1 MRLSQQLVLT
11 YIRTKFRLLSAISKR
26 LAAEKAFKLFCTP
39 QYRNK
44 KKLPRI
50 FEQAEVIKFKFQNY
64 TIQGFRWND
73 TADNKLLILHG
84 FESSV
89 INFDRYIKPLI
100 RKGYCVLAF
109 DAPAHGR
116 STGKEIN
123 VLIYKDFINHVN
135 KHFGP
140 IKNFIAHSFGGLALS
155 LAIEKW
161 DHDETYKIVY
171 IAPAV
176 ETQTAI
182 NNYFKFLKLD
192 DSVRKEFDNVIE
204 EQGGYP
210 PNWYSIARTA
220 QYIKATVL
228 FFQDKDDD
236 MTPLSDVKPIIEA
249 NHSNFKF
256 ILTEGLGH
264 RRIYRDNKVSKGI
277 IDFF

>member
-1 MRLSQQLVLT
+1 MRLSQQLALK

-26 LAAEKAFKLFCTP
+26 KAAEKAFQLFCTP
-39 QYRNK
+39 HYRNK
-44 KKLPRI
+44 KKLPPI
-50 FEQAEVIKFKFQNY
+50 FEQAEVLKFCFLNY
-64 TIQGFRWND
+64 TIQGYRWNGG
-73 TADNKLLILHG
+73 ADKKVLILHG

-89 INFDRYIKPLI
+89 INFDRYVKPLI

-116 STGKEIN
+116 STGKELN
-123 VLIYKDFINHVN
+123 VLIYKDFIDHINRE
-135 KHFGP
+135 FGP
-140 IKNFIAHSFGGLALS
+140 VKNFIAHSLGGLALS

-161 DHDETYKIVY
+161 DHDDSFKVVY

-176 ETQTAI
+176 ETHTAI
-182 NNYFKFLKLD
+182 DSFFRFLKMD
-192 DSVRKEFDNVIE
+192 KGVRKEFDKVIE
-204 EQGGYP
+204 ERGGYP
-210 PNWYSIARTA
+210 PDWYSIARA
-220 QYIKATVL
+220 AKHIKATVL

-236 MTPLSDVKPIIEA
+236 MTPLSDVEVIIKA

-264 RRIYRDNKVSKGI
+264 RRIYRDNKVSKAI